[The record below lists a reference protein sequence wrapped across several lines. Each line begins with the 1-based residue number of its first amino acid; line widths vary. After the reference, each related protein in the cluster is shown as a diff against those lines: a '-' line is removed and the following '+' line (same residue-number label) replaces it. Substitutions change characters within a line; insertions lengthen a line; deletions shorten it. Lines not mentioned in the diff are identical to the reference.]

1 MRVGGSLCSI
11 LSPRDAVKSRD
22 PGRKPENTGS
32 NRKSLEEIKSSGAVT
47 EAKTKGL
54 KMYVSIFLVVMFFV
68 VMTGLVWPS
77 KEERED
83 ASIQSEGYEEEL
95 VHDEE

>member
-1 MRVGGSLCSI
+1 
-11 LSPRDAVKSRD
+11 
-22 PGRKPENTGS
+22 
-32 NRKSLEEIKSSGAVT
+32 
-47 EAKTKGL
+47 
-54 KMYVSIFLVVMFFV
+54 MYVSIFLVVMFFV

-77 KEERED
+77 KEERAD